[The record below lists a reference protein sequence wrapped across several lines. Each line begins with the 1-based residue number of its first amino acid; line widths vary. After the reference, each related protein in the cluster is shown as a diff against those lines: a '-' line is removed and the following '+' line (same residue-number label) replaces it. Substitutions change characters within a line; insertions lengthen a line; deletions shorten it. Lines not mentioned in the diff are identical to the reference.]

1 MAIERKSLT
10 KVRYDF
16 KLTEEKYFTI
26 AAHFNLLNN
35 EIKNPTEEDIL
46 ECKKYL
52 NHTYLG
58 LYILLEKPLTNR
70 QIDIL
75 YRASC
80 GEEISETA
88 SRLNISTNRVLE
100 IRTEV
105 FRRLNANNANHAL
118 YKATCAGYLPA
129 YCKEPSMLKKPIT
142 VKSL

>member
-1 MAIERKSLT
+1 MAIERISLT
-10 KVRYDF
+10 KARRDF
-16 KLTEEKYFTI
+16 KSIEEKYFTI
-26 AAHFNLLNN
+26 AAYFNLLNN
-35 EIKNPTEEDIL
+35 EVKNPTEEEIL
-46 ECKKYL
+46 EYKEYL

-75 YRASC
+75 YRASR
-80 GEEISETA
+80 GEEVSKTA
-88 SRLNISTNRVLE
+88 ARLNISTNRVLE

-129 YCKEPSMLKKPIT
+129 YNKEPSMLKKPLT
-142 VKSL
+142 AESL